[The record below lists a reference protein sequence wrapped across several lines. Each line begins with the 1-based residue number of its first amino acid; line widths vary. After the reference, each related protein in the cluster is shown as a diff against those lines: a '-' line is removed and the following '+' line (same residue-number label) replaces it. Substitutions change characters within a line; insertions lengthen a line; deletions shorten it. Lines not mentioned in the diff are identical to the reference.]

1 MLDSLGI
8 NLPLLISFV
17 INFLVLLTM
26 LIFVLYR
33 PVQKMLDERAA
44 KIKESLEAADT
55 MKAEAAHADEQL
67 RFQLE
72 AGRKEAQAI
81 IATAT
86 QAGERLKAEAKEEAR
101 KEAEAVTT
109 RAQAEIKRDR
119 ETTMDQ
125 IRKEVVNIAILA
137 AEKVVRESMDTP
149 TNRKVIE
156 QALAESQGLK
166 KG

>member
-1 MLDSLGI
+1 VVL
-8 NLPLLISFV
+8 
-17 INFLVLLTM
+17 LVL

-33 PVQKMLDERAA
+33 PVLKMLDERSA
-44 KIKESLEAADT
+44 KIKESLEAAET
-55 MKAEAAHADEQL
+55 MKADVAQADEQI

-72 AGRKEAQAI
+72 AGRKEAQAV
-81 IATAT
+81 IAAAN
-86 QAGERLKAEAKEEAR
+86 QAGERLKAEAKAEAH
-101 KEAEAVTT
+101 KEAEAVAV
-109 RAQAEIKRDR
+109 RAQAEIRR
-119 ETTMDQ
+119 EREASLDQ
-125 IRKEVVNIAILA
+125 LRKEMVNIAILA